1 MASPLYFERFVAK
14 QGAIIKVELSIIHPD
29 VSEFGTDRL
38 FAWKLLYDWV
48 SPSDDSEDSGDD
60 VAMAS
65 RYVKSVKRSPV
76 KNAKI
81 KHRAKDYFTV
91 TRTSDK
97 DPQVV
102 YTIEVTHAALL
113 DGIKVGDGD
122 ELYDYVE
129 PGKGKALTK
138 PPQDDKPNSAKQ
150 RKGKTSESAPT
161 PRTYDDLRRMA
172 LEGIQRCG
180 GTWSD
185 YLIEQGIVQKWAKDA
200 SEDRVKSWLAF
211 LNPSFRVQGAAFVGI
226 DRFVANKID
235 SAKELLQYAES
246 QYVAKD
252 DYNFAAS
259 SGLAALWWR
268 LGQKQKADGMFQR
281 VRDSMTQ
288 HQYHQNQ
295 MIHTLLSIAAQ
306 GGQWDLVQ
314 QLIPQSLSDGDYL
327 ASRLVPGAMAAFE
340 EQESVFAALLDRW
353 TAAVGDG
360 THHKDRE
367 LSESLLRR
375 SIARGEPEQYLS
387 LMIRWPKIIEDC
399 EYGFIALMKTE
410 QKSPKLALSLAET
423 LLHHDDWHPSLHQ
436 QSFAVLS
443 RHARRRAEEYV
454 ESQLPQWQE
463 GGYGLPYLAAM
474 GMETELR
481 QIMVKALR
489 VDHYCIAQHTPHR
502 ALAIESL
509 KAAQAESSDP
519 NPAFLVSLVD
529 LGERAWVD
537 QQLERKLAAIAQ
549 LPTKNRDLRC
559 RYFASAAAQVGRP
572 DLGFAAIRLPGPAVR
587 RYAAS
592 DMVRGA
598 AAVGDFTT
606 AYAALQLVP
615 EGDANGRVSTAI
627 QCAVRAADS
636 RDLDGPRAL
645 PLAVLDETYVRG
657 LIAAHAT
664 DALRWMRSA
673 HGDRLPPSIR
683 EEIDSYVRNAD
694 LATSDQAARTLAPR
708 MSTRS

>member
-29 VSEFGTDRL
+29 VSDFGTDRL
-38 FAWKLLYDWV
+38 FAWTLLYDWV
-48 SPSDDSEDSGDD
+48 SPTDDQEDASNN

-65 RYVKSVKRSPV
+65 RYVKSVKRSSV

-91 TRTSDK
+91 TRTNDK
-97 DPQVV
+97 NPQVV

-129 PGKGKALTK
+129 PGKGKAMTK
-138 PPQDDKPNSAKQ
+138 PPQDTKSNAAKQ
-150 RKGKTSESAPT
+150 SEGKTTESTPT
-161 PRTYDDLRRMA
+161 PRTYDDLRIMA

-185 YLIEQGIVQKWAKDA
+185 YLIEQGILQRWARNA
-200 SEDRVKSWLAF
+200 SGDSLKSWLAF
-211 LNPSFRVQGAAFVGI
+211 LSPSFRVQGAALVGI
-226 DRFVANKID
+226 DRFVANRVD
-235 SAKELLQYAES
+235 DAKELLHYAES

-252 DYNFAAS
+252 DYNLAAS

-268 LGQKQKADGMFQR
+268 LGQQQKADEMFQR

-288 HQYHQNQ
+288 HQAHQTG
-295 MIHTLLSIAAQ
+295 MVHTLLSVAAL
-306 GGQWDLVQ
+306 GGQWELVQ
-314 QLIPQSLSDGDYL
+314 QLIPQALSHGDYL
-327 ASRLVPGAMAAFE
+327 ASRLVLGATAAWE
-340 EQESVFAALLDRW
+340 GQESVFAALLDRW
-353 TAAVGDG
+353 TAAVGNDS
-360 THHKDRE
+360 HRKSQE
-367 LSESLLRR
+367 LSESLLHR
-375 SIARGEPEQYLS
+375 ALDRGEPENYLAM
-387 LMIRWPKIIEDC
+387 MIRWPKIIQDFQ
-399 EYGFIALMKTE
+399 YGFIALLKTE
-410 QKSPKLALSLAET
+410 QKSPKLAVSLAET
-423 LLHHDDWHPSLHQ
+423 LLHQDDWHSSLHQ

-443 RHARRRAEEYV
+443 RHARKRAQEYV
-454 ESQLPQWQE
+454 QSQLLQWQE

-481 QIMVKALR
+481 HIMVKALR
-489 VDHYCIAQHTPHR
+489 VDHYSIAQHTPNR

-509 KAAQAESSDP
+509 KAAQAASADP
-519 NPAFLVSLVD
+519 NPLFLVPLMD

-549 LPTKNRDLRC
+549 LPTKDRDVRC

-572 DLGFAAIRLPGPAVR
+572 ELGFAAIRLPGPAVR

-598 AAVGDFTT
+598 AAVCDFTT

-627 QCAVRAADS
+627 QYAVRTADS
-636 RDLDGPRAL
+636 REIDGPRAL
-645 PLAVLDETYVRG
+645 PLAVLDVR
-657 LIAAHAT
+657 
-664 DALRWMRSA
+664 
-673 HGDRLPPSIR
+673 PC
-683 EEIDSYVRNAD
+683 
-694 LATSDQAARTLAPR
+694 
-708 MSTRS
+708 

>member
-29 VSEFGTDRL
+29 VSDFGSDRL

-48 SPSDDSEDSGDD
+48 SPTDDQEDSGND

-65 RYVKSVKRSPV
+65 RYVKSVKRSSV

-91 TRTSDK
+91 TRTNDK
-97 DPQVV
+97 NPQVV

-138 PPQDDKPNSAKQ
+138 PPQNTKSSAAKQ
-150 RKGKTSESAPT
+150 SKGKTSENTPT
-161 PRTYDDLRRMA
+161 PRTYDDLRTMA

-185 YLIEQGIVQKWAKDA
+185 YLIEQGILQRWARNA
-200 SEDRVKSWLAF
+200 SCDTLQSWLAF
-211 LNPSFRVQGAAFVGI
+211 LPPSFRVQGAALVGI
-226 DRFVANKID
+226 DRFVANRVD
-235 SAKELLQYAES
+235 DAKKLLQYAES

-252 DYNFAAS
+252 DYNLAAS

-268 LGQKQKADGMFQR
+268 LGQQQKADEMFQR

-288 HQYHQNQ
+288 HQAHQTG
-295 MIHTLLSIAAQ
+295 MVHTLLSVAAL
-306 GGQWDLVQ
+306 GGQWELVQ
-314 QLIPQSLSDGDYL
+314 QLIPQALSHGDYL
-327 ASRLVPGAMAAFE
+327 ASRLVLGATAAWE
-340 EQESVFAALLDRW
+340 GQESVFAALLDRW
-353 TAAVGDG
+353 TAAVGNDS
-360 THHKDRE
+360 HRKSQE
-367 LSESLLRR
+367 LSESLLHR
-375 SIARGEPEQYLS
+375 ALDRGEPENYLAM
-387 LMIRWPKIIEDC
+387 MIRWPKIIQDFQ
-399 EYGFIALMKTE
+399 YGFIALLKTE
-410 QKSPKLALSLAET
+410 QKSPKLAVSLAET
-423 LLHHDDWHPSLHQ
+423 LLHQEDWHSSLHQ

-443 RHARRRAEEYV
+443 RHARKRAQEYV
-454 ESQLPQWQE
+454 QSQLLQWQE

-481 QIMVKALR
+481 QILVKALR
-489 VDHYCIAQHTPHR
+489 VDHYSIAQHTPNR
-502 ALAIESL
+502 ALAIASL
-509 KAAQAESSDP
+509 KAAQAESADP
-519 NPAFLVSLVD
+519 NPLFLLPLVD

-537 QQLERKLAAIAQ
+537 QQLERKLAVIAQ
-549 LPTKNRDLRC
+549 LPPKDRDLRC

-572 DLGFAAIRLPGPAVR
+572 ELGFAAIRLPGPAVR

-627 QCAVRAADS
+627 QCAVRTADS
-636 RDLDGPRAL
+636 REIDGPRAL
-645 PLAVLDETYVRG
+645 PLAVLDVR
-657 LIAAHAT
+657 
-664 DALRWMRSA
+664 SC
-673 HGDRLPPSIR
+673 
-683 EEIDSYVRNAD
+683 
-694 LATSDQAARTLAPR
+694 
-708 MSTRS
+708 